1 MWVHFVYI
9 LFKSILTYK
18 KMFIIRTMH
27 TIFAQNSYKMYTTN
41 FMQNVSHI
49 LTDFDMFDVHFLA
62 YCTQFKTETF
72 WLSQINELNYIK
84 LLVINWNKS
93 KSPCVSG
100 KNAKFLANLQIRLKL
115 TFQLGEVRQLA
126 KNALQKLWFCLYFQQ
141 LFYI

>member
-1 MWVHFVYI
+1 
-9 LFKSILTYK
+9 
-18 KMFIIRTMH
+18 
-27 TIFAQNSYKMYTTN
+27 MYTIN

-49 LTDFDMFDVHFLA
+49 LKDFDMFDVHFLA
-62 YCTQFKTETF
+62 YHCTQFKTETF